1 MTDIICRD
9 RKTNSEGAETMKKIS
24 RQGRIRFASAA
35 AVTVVLGAVLA
46 SAGVAGLSS
55 LGSGPAAATQY
66 PGKKVTIC
74 RKTHSKKHPWVKI
87 RVSTHALKAHLRHGD
102 FVVDDTHPCPPP
114 QISAANKH
122 HKNHK
127 HKGGAAAK
135 KKHGHGADAH
145 AHGKG
150 GTHHGNG
157 GSGGNGNNGKHG
169 KK

>member
-1 MTDIICRD
+1 
-9 RKTNSEGAETMKKIS
+9 MKNIS
-24 RQGRIRFASAA
+24 RHGRIRLASTA

-74 RKTHSKKHPWVKI
+74 HKTHSKKHPWVKI

-102 FVVDDTHPCPPP
+102 FVVDDAHPCPPADA
-114 QISAANKH
+114 SAASKH
-122 HKNHK
+122 HKNK
-127 HKGGAAAK
+127 HKGGGAAK
-135 KKHGHGADAH
+135 KKHGHGADAK
-145 AHGKG
+145 AHGKSG
-150 GTHHGNG
+150 SHHGNG
-157 GSGGNGNNGKHG
+157 GKGNNGKHG